1 MPTRNVFTAVTLAA
15 LLASTAAACGGPK
28 PVKPG
33 KAEQAQKH
41 EATTTVDLRTTPPPW
56 PAPMHDNA
64 KYVDAAGLPAF
75 TSEKTLVHYHAHLD
89 IIDDG
94 KPVTVPADIGIVFK
108 NGQAVAISP
117 LHTHT
122 PDGVLHV
129 EAERNAKFTLGQLFT
144 EWGVRLSSTCVGGL
158 CADRSHEIAFAVD
171 GVPYEGDPGEIA
183 LKPHEEI
190 AIVYGAKGNLPK
202 PPASYNFPKGL

>member
-1 MPTRNVFTAVTLAA
+1 V
-15 LLASTAAACGGPK
+15 GGERQ
-28 PVKPG
+28 V
-33 KAEQAQKH
+33 
-41 EATTTVDLRTTPPPW
+41 
-56 PAPMHDNA
+56 
-64 KYVDAAGLPAF
+64 AGLRLGHQGFGERQALGDPALF
-75 TSEKTLVHYHAHLD
+75 PNPHGPGWVGNRVTFER
-89 IIDDG
+89 IDPG
-94 KPVTVPADIGIVFK
+94 TRPVTVPADIGIVFK

-158 CADRSHEIAFAVD
+158 CADGSHEIAFAVD

>member
-1 MPTRNVFTAVTLAA
+1 MSTRNVSAAMALVA

-28 PVKPG
+28 PVQPG
-33 KAEQAQKH
+33 KAEQVQKTPSG
-41 EATTTVDLRTTPPPW
+41 AVDLRTTPPPW
-56 PAPMHDNA
+56 PAPMDNNA

-89 IIDDG
+89 IIDEG
-94 KPVTVPADIGIVFK
+94 KAVTVPADIGIVFEGGK
-108 NGQAVAISP
+108 AVAISP

-144 EWGVRLSSTCVGGL
+144 EWGVRLSPTCVGGL
-158 CADRSHEIAFAVD
+158 CDDSSHDIAFAVN

-202 PPASYNFPKGL
+202 PPASYDFPKGL